1 MDMKPLQIPAT
12 LVVLAVFSA
21 AAGETWVG
29 VRIATRDGSR
39 LACLVNDHGG
49 LAVKRAEGAAAKVA
63 WTEIKSLRLSAR
75 IDPKLDAEARAAVKD
90 LLSDKYETRNR
101 ALERLRALGLAAAA
115 ALREA
120 QNSADA
126 EVAAQ
131 AHALLGDMAAKGGG
145 EAGDELLK
153 ADGTKE
159 TVTLAEDSFDARTR
173 WGYLR
178 LPLAALESL
187 ELLSEAEEAALKK
200 DLGASKPDE
209 IPAEASAPLPDPAGS
224 AAKRYGPEDENV
236 DAIIQGRD
244 PGANFLA
251 GMRVAG
257 FDRGASKDVQP
268 KAGDSVEDLYAAW
281 GALIR
286 GDGGNGKAVA
296 DDLEQIMGLTHGMSA
311 ACEVDQVRGKGN
323 LEVHFILPG
332 AFDPKTR
339 TGRPGGVHTA
349 GCMIGKATEGKIGFE
364 AYDARGRLLA
374 RIFNRQD
381 ANAAAANGMPNEF
394 LGVRSPVPI
403 ARLRIY
409 RVDPKG
415 PELLRIDDLAF
426 DRVGPADRDER
437 YSAAETLAGD
447 RIIGHSV
454 PVPGGEKDRIALKPV
469 FLPATLPAWEIKLA
483 GLARFEPAKPDLL
496 GDALTKPKHE
506 EDAPKRVRI
515 GGPLHAILL
524 QNGESFRAHFIKL
537 DKELVTFDL
546 AGGVELKLPR
556 GLLRKVDLYP
566 DQAAPGETAEALKVA
581 DGEKPGVEFKQKII
595 GDNPAAPQKEPEK
608 KDPNN
613 NPAQG
618 LPRMDN
624 AEVLAANLETN
635 ELVVDPKDG
644 GGAWP
649 IDLKTARL
657 LVFPPDP
664 KAGGGGPHDWVL
676 TLRQGSRFEVDLK
689 SIGEVEIVA
698 EFAGGSVTLP
708 AALVEAIAR
717 RPRKE

>member
-1 MDMKPLQIPAT
+1 MRPAPIVAALVT
-12 LVVLAVFSA
+12 LVAFSA

-29 VRIATRDGSR
+29 VRISTRDGSR
-39 LACLVNDHGG
+39 LACLVKDNGG
-49 LAVKRAEGAAAKVA
+49 PAAKRAENAAAKLA
-63 WTEIKSLRLSAR
+63 WSEIKSLRLSSR

-90 LLSDKYETRNR
+90 LLSDNYETRNR
-101 ALERLRALGLAAAA
+101 GLERLRALGLAAAA

-120 QNSADA
+120 QNSQDA

-131 AHALLGDMAAKGGG
+131 AHALLGEMAAKGGG
-145 EAGDELLK
+145 DSGDELLK
-153 ADGTKE
+153 PDGTRE
-159 TVTLAEDSFDARTR
+159 TVTLSEAAFDARTR
-173 WGYLR
+173 WGFLR
-178 LPLAALESL
+178 FPLAAIESL
-187 ELLSEAEEAALKK
+187 EVLPEAMTAALKK
-200 DLGASKPDE
+200 DLGDAKPDE
-209 IPAEASAPLPDPAGS
+209 TPAEANAPLPDPAGS

-244 PGANFLA
+244 AGPNFLT

-257 FDRGASKDVQP
+257 FDRGVSKDIQT
-268 KAGDSVEDLYAAW
+268 KAGDGVEELYAAW

-286 GDGGNGKAVA
+286 ADGGNGKAIA
-296 DDLEQIMGLTHGMSA
+296 DDGEQIMGLTHGLSA
-311 ACEVDQVRGKGN
+311 ACEVDQVRAKGN
-323 LEVHFILPG
+323 LEIHFILPG
-332 AFDPKTR
+332 TFDPKTHS
-339 TGRPGGVHTA
+339 GRPGGVHTA
-349 GCMIGKATEGKIGFE
+349 GCMIGKAAEGKIGFE

-415 PELLRIDDLAF
+415 PDLLRIDDLAF

-437 YSAAETLAGD
+437 YSAVETLAGD
-447 RIIGHSV
+447 RIVGHSV
-454 PVPGGEKDRIALKPV
+454 PARGGEKDRIALKPV

-483 GLARFEPAKPDLL
+483 GLARFEPAKPDMLAQAL
-496 GDALTKPKHE
+496 AHTPQEGDAPR
-506 EDAPKRVRI
+506 RVRV

-524 QNGESFRAHFIKL
+524 QNGESFRAHFVKL
-537 DKELVTFDL
+537 DKDQVTFDL

-556 GLLRKVDLYP
+556 GLLRKIDLYP
-566 DQAAPGETAEALKVA
+566 EQSAPGETAEALKVA

-624 AEVLAANLETN
+624 ADILAANLETN

-649 IDLKTARL
+649 IDLKTARF

-664 KAGGGGPHDWVL
+664 KAGGGGPHDWVM
-676 TLRQGSRFEVDLK
+676 TLRQGSRFEVDVK
-689 SIGEVEIVA
+689 SISEAEIAA

-708 AALVEAIAR
+708 AALVESIAR
-717 RPRKE
+717 KPLKKE